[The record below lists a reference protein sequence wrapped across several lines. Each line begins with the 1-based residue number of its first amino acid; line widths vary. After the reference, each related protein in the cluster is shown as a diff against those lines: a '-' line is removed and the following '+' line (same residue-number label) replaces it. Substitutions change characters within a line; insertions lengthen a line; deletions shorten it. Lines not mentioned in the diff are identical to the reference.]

1 MHASVLILAIIVVAL
16 LYRAHKAH
24 NKTARDKPVN
34 PVKPPAVQNHNADAV
49 PLANIRTPHPI
60 YRAVTLGERVKTV
73 QEMANRLPQSDETL
87 SERRIIA
94 EQIRMAR
101 FESELIKTVICGHHP
116 APDAIDI
123 EWCYT
128 SAELSLGFARA
139 RIERLSASVQ

>member
-1 MHASVLILAIIVVAL
+1 MHASVLILAIIATAL
-16 LYRAHKAH
+16 LYRAHKAR
-24 NKTARDKPVN
+24 NKTARDEPVN
-34 PVKPPAVQNHNADAV
+34 PVNPAVQNPPADEV

-60 YRAVTLGERVKTV
+60 YRAVTLAERVKTV
-73 QEMANRLPQSDETL
+73 QELANRLPQSDETL
-87 SERRIIA
+87 AERRIIT

>member
-1 MHASVLILAIIVVAL
+1 MHASVLILAIIVTAL
-16 LYRAHKAH
+16 LYRAHKARI
-24 NKTARDKPVN
+24 KTARDKPVN
-34 PVKPPAVQNHNADAV
+34 PDKAPAVQHPPADEV

-60 YRAVTLGERVKTV
+60 YRAVTLAERVKTV
-73 QEMANRLPQSDETL
+73 QELANRLPQSDETL
-87 SERRIIA
+87 AERRIIT

-116 APDAIDI
+116 APDAINI
-123 EWCYT
+123 EWCYS